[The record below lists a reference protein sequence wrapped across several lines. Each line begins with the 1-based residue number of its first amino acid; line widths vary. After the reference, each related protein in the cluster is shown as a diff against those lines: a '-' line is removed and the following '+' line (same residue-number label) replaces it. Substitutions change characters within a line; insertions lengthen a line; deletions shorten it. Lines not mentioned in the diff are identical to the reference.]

1 MRLGA
6 RYGTRLDGYVGMDH
20 HGQPLTLGPWRRIEA
35 NSVVVSAQLLQWRGL
50 SFIRTNSR
58 PLFSCCNVNLILL
71 CLPQVFDI
79 NQSLNISYVSA
90 QLFLLYTPEPSLSQ
104 LLTEGTL
111 ATVLNSTSST
121 PVPPL
126 DTLTNTLVSPL
137 FYGLLSTSV
146 SNAQGLAALTGVRVG
161 KNLPGA
167 WTLQCGVDGVMMNT
181 PVCSRMPGLR
191 DCSRRLNHF

>member
-1 MRLGA
+1 
-6 RYGTRLDGYVGMDH
+6 MDH
-20 HGQPLTLGPWRRIEA
+20 HDQQLKRGSWQLTEA
-35 NSVVVSAQLLQWRGL
+35 NVDFVSPQLLQQRGL
-50 SFIRTNSR
+50 SFIRATSR
-58 PLFSCCNVNLILL
+58 RLFTCSNVNLTIL
-71 CLPQVFDI
+71 CVPQVFDI
-79 NQSLNISYVSA
+79 NQSLNISYLKA
-90 QLFLLYTPEPSLSQ
+90 QLFVAYTPLPSLSQ